1 MTNEP
6 ATIVIVGASGDL
18 THRLLFPALHRLMA
32 LGRVSPKT
40 KIVGYAMDDWTTET
54 FVEHLRQGVEEF
66 GDGVDDTA
74 WASIVPNTT
83 YVCGTLDVEHVQA
96 LDPLVSGPAI
106 FYLALP
112 PTLFG
117 TAAKAIGS
125 AGFSDESAGW
135 RRLVIEKPF
144 GTDVASAAALQS
156 QLRAHWNE
164 DQLFSI
170 DHFLGKDTVQ
180 NMLVF
185 RLANRLI
192 ESVWNV
198 HNVGQVQITAAET
211 LGLEGRW
218 RYYDEAGA
226 LRDMLQNHLMQLFA
240 LTAMEAPSVWEAEIL
255 REHKVE
261 VLRSVTAITAE
272 DVDRVAV
279 RGQYGP
285 GTIDGA
291 PVPGY
296 TDEANIPA
304 DSTTET
310 YAALCL
316 RIDNWRWQGVPFYL
330 RSGKRM
336 AGGITEIALELRPP
350 PSRMFGSSATDGEEQ
365 DSNWIV
371 LRLRPDETIEI
382 HALAKKAGLGMA
394 TERISLS
401 ATDDAVAGPSYTA
414 YEQLLLD
421 AIAGD
426 RSLFIRGDEAAEAW
440 RIVQPV
446 LDRWADS
453 GRPATYAAGTDGPP
467 APPGFFEFDRRWRT
481 VTP

>member
-1 MTNEP
+1 MTNQP

-18 THRLLFPALHRLMA
+18 TRRLLFPAIHRLMA
-32 LGRVSPKT
+32 LGRVPLET
-40 KIVGYAMDDWTTET
+40 RIVGYAMDDWTTDS
-54 FVEHLRQGVEEF
+54 FVEHLRDGVEQF
-66 GDGVDDTA
+66 GDGVDPTA
-74 WASIVPNTT
+74 WKSIAANTT
-83 YVCGTLDVEHVQA
+83 YVCGTLDAEPMHG
-96 LDPLVSGPAI
+96 LDALVSGPAI

-117 TAAKAIGS
+117 DAAEAIGA
-125 AGFSDESAGW
+125 AGFSDETAGW

-144 GTDVASAAALQS
+144 GTGVASAAALQA
-156 QLRAHWNE
+156 QLLQHWHE
-164 DQLFSI
+164 DQLFRI

-198 HNVGQVQITAAET
+198 HNVGQVQITASET

-218 RYYDEAGA
+218 RYYDKAGA

-240 LTAMEAPSVWEAEIL
+240 LTAMEPPSVWEPEIL

-261 VLRSVTAITAE
+261 ALRSVQPITPA
-272 DVDRVAV
+272 DVDAVAV

-285 GTIDGA
+285 GTINGV
-291 PVPGY
+291 PVLGY
-296 TDEANIPA
+296 TDEENIPA
-304 DSTTET
+304 QSTTET
-310 YAALCL
+310 YAALRL
-316 RIDNWRWQGVPFYL
+316 RIENWRWQGVPFYL

-336 AGGITEIALELRPP
+336 AGGLTEIALELRPP
-350 PSRMFGSSATDGEEQ
+350 PSQMFGKEEPM
-365 DSNWIV
+365 SNWIV

-382 HALAKKAGLGMA
+382 HAVAKKAGLGLE
-394 TERISLS
+394 TEQISLS
-401 ATDDAVAGPSYTA
+401 ATDCEAGDSPYSA

-421 AIAGD
+421 ALAGD

-446 LDRWADS
+446 LDHWAA
-453 GRPATYAAGTDGPP
+453 GGAPTPYASGTDGPL
-467 APPGFFEFDRRWRT
+467 PPEGFFEFDRSWRSA
-481 VTP
+481 TP